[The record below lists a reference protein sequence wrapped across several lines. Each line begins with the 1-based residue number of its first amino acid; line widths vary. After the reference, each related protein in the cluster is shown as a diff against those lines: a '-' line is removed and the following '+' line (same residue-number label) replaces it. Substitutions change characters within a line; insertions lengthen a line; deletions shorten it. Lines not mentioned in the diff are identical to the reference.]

1 MAEQL
6 GGYPA
11 WIDWAYVVRIGS
23 FGTQEEAQSYADA
36 LGGGT
41 PAQSSSTGVLVTET
55 RTTNVLFEFD
65 CSGVLSLGVMPD
77 GLGEQAVTWFKG
89 YKYPGG
95 FEYPRM
101 TGGDLHVYNV
111 VDLESYVKGVIPYEM
126 NNQWP
131 SAALEAQAICARTYA
146 CRDGKHLSAY
156 GFDVCNTTDCQ
167 VYYGFSGNGS
177 NGPNANTNAAVDNT
191 AGLKLYHLGDM
202 IQNAV
207 YHSSNGGATDDVANV
222 WGSKR

>member
-1 MAEQL
+1 MKKLLLTTFFVVTFFAMTAVSASAVVNDTVKVGLRYGSTALYSANLENAVGEGYAFGYYDEERVFVPVGTTVSTTISMTAAGDIYMDGSGNYSAENTSSNDAYLGSWHVQLDGLTSYEEALSMAEQL

-101 TGGDLHVYNV
+101 TGR
-111 VDLESYVKGVIPYEM
+111 E
-126 NNQWP
+126 
-131 SAALEAQAICARTYA
+131 
-146 CRDGKHLSAY
+146 
-156 GFDVCNTTDCQ
+156 
-167 VYYGFSGNGS
+167 
-177 NGPNANTNAAVDNT
+177 
-191 AGLKLYHLGDM
+191 
-202 IQNAV
+202 
-207 YHSSNGGATDDVANV
+207 
-222 WGSKR
+222 